1 MKPLNLEKA
10 LELYTIIGKHLP
22 KKFDENSDVLDFVG
36 TIVDNIKE
44 SGNHR
49 DYLDSIVLMT
59 DEDEQD
65 ILQLDSVEVLNIFT
79 QGLMDNQIESL
90 KQFCESINYV

>member
-10 LELYTIIGKHLP
+10 LQLYTIIGKHLP
-22 KKFDENSDVLDFVG
+22 KKFDKNLDVLDFVG
-36 TIVDNIKE
+36 TIVGSIKK

-49 DYLDSIVLMT
+49 DYIDSVVLMT
-59 DEDEQD
+59 GDDEQD
-65 ILQLDSVEVLNIFT
+65 ILQLDPVEVLNIFT

-90 KQFCESINYV
+90 KRFCESINHG